1 MKSSL
6 RRNQPSWLRQRDNRL
21 YTDYPARAVYLA
33 SPDGADIAP
42 VSLPFTAGQDE
53 AGRYIEFTQPALAY
67 WNMIFLR

>member
-6 RRNQPSWLRQRDNRL
+6 RKNQPSWLRRAHACIPIIPRGRFIWLRL
-21 YTDYPARAVYLA
+21 MAR
-33 SPDGADIAP
+33 DIAP

>member
-6 RRNQPSWLRQRDNRL
+6 RKNQPSGSGAHTPVYRL
-21 YTDYPARAVYLA
+21 SRAGGLSGFA
-33 SPDGADIAP
+33 DGADIAP